1 MIIFDTEKDK
11 MRYSGN
17 PEDLKNEVICII
29 KIIQQEFIMRNKNER
44 FIWDIIESLF
54 DDELDSLTKEI
65 MKIVKV
71 KKG

>member
-29 KIIQQEFIMRNKNER
+29 KIIQQEFIRRNKNEI